1 MNSVMDITKE
11 QVDNLN
17 AIVRIKLTAEDYE
30 PKVEKALKDYSK
42 KVSMPGFRPGKV
54 PFSMVKKMY
63 GKSVMA
69 EEINKMLSDSLY
81 NYLNDNKIEIL
92 GNPLPRNEGNIDWDN
107 QKEFE
112 FAYDLGLV
120 PQFDLKL
127 DSKKSF
133 EQYQIKVEDKD
144 IQQQIDDISRRYGKL
159 TSPES
164 IEENDIVYVDF
175 SELDESGA
183 EKENGL
189 KHTSTIILSRI
200 KSDDLK
206 GKLTGSKVDNQLT
219 VNTKDLSDNPT
230 DLASMLGV
238 DKSVAENLTA
248 DFSMIIKN
256 ISRIE
261 PHAMDQELFDKVF
274 GEGKVTTEE
283 EFRNKVKE
291 EIQGMYQNDI
301 DSRLFND
308 ISKDLIETANISLPD
323 EFLKRWMQT
332 VSEKPVTMEEIE
344 QDYEKY
350 TQAMKWQLIE
360 NKLIKDNDIQV
371 SAEEATEFTKALIR
385 DQYARYGQ
393 INVDDEELTQQAKRI
408 LGNKEEVK
416 RIYDRLYDK
425 RLMDLFKSTFKFKEK
440 EITPEEFFK
449 V

>member
-206 GKLTGSKVDNQLT
+206 GKLTGSKVDNHLT

-248 DFSMIIKN
+248 DFLMTIKN

-283 EFRNKVKE
+283 EFRNKVKQ